1 MISAAKTLKSFTFFK
16 KQIAFVLPVC
26 YTESMKYQPYKLP
39 SVLSVEKLIT
49 VYYFE
54 FSKNFHCP
62 PEAHDFWEFHYV
74 DKGSAI
80 SVAEDEEIL
89 LSQGDILFHKPMAK
103 HQLISAGDAAPNVC
117 VVSFVCKPKDMPF
130 LEKKKLHLS
139 AEERGVIKKFLS
151 EAEATFDLSQG
162 DPATHGLALREDS
175 PEGAGQ
181 MMKLHLE
188 ELLLLLLR
196 DHAAPRLK
204 KSHIR
209 LSEPYADELVN
220 DMVVFMQENLGKN
233 LSIADFCRQFSYGK
247 TLLCTRFAA
256 ATGKTIN
263 RFFTELKISAAKRI
277 IREQPPS
284 RELFARISDLLGF
297 SSPSYFYSTFRKVT
311 NMTPS
316 EYFKSVHQY
325 DHK

>member
-1 MISAAKTLKSFTFFK
+1 M
-16 KQIAFVLPVC
+16 VC
-26 YTESMKYQPYKLP
+26 YTEAMKYQPYKLP

-54 FSKNFHCP
+54 FSKHFHCP

-117 VVSFVCKPKDMPF
+117 VVSFVAKPKEMPF
-130 LEKKKLHLS
+130 LEKKKLHLN
-139 AEERGVIKKFLS
+139 AEERGVIKKFLT
-151 EAEATFDLSQG
+151 EAEAAFDLTHG
-162 DPATHGLALREDS
+162 DPATEGLIPRDDC

-204 KSHIR
+204 RSLFR
-209 LSEPYADELVN
+209 LSEPYSDELVN
-220 DMVVFMQENLGKN
+220 EMVLYMQENLGKT
-233 LSIADFCRQFSYGK
+233 LTIADLCRQFSYGK
-247 TLLCTRFAA
+247 THLCTRFSA

-263 RFFTELKISAAKRI
+263 RFFMELKISAAKQI
-277 IREQPPS
+277 IREQTLS

-297 SSPSYFYSTFRKVT
+297 SSPSYFYCTFKKFT

-325 DHK
+325 DQK